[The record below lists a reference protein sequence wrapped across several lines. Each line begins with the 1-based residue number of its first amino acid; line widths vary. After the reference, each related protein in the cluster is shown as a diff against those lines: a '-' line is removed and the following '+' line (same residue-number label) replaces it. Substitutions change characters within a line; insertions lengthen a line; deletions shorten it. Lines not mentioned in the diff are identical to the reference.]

1 MLWNFLETF
10 INCNA
15 YKNIIHYRRG
25 RFMPMCPACWCPM
38 CFEYGDGSYR
48 CMECGCIFEAD
59 EDEDSD

>member
-1 MLWNFLETF
+1 MPIKISF
-10 INCNA
+10 I
-15 YKNIIHYRRG
+15 IG
-25 RFMPMCPACWCPM
+25 GDFMPVCPACWCPM